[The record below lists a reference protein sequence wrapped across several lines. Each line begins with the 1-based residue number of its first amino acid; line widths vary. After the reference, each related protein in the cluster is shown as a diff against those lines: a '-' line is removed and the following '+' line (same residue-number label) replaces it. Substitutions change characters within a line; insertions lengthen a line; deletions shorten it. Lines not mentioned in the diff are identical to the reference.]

1 MDGGLAAGIV
11 GTRVWGI
18 MSTGAFWGGT
28 LLGSKPYLYD
38 GVFLSGGY
46 PSNNSC
52 LDRVCVDPFR
62 YAYDVFLSASV
73 VVGFP
78 RPVWSR
84 LFLHVIQDP
93 LGHSG

>member
-38 GVFLSGGY
+38 GVFLTGGY
-46 PSNNSC
+46 PTNNTC
-52 LDRVCVDPFR
+52 LGHVCVDTLRIPS
-62 YAYDVFLSASV
+62 ATVAEVFC
-73 VVGFP
+73 
-78 RPVWSR
+78 
-84 LFLHVIQDP
+84 
-93 LGHSG
+93 LGHGG